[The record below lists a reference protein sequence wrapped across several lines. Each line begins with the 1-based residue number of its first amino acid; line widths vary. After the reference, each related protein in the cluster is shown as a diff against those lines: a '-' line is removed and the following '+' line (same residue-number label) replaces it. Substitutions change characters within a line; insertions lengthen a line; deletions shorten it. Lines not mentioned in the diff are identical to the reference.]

1 MILRVSSPTDPWKGH
16 LVFGSGTIGGRRS
29 WSIAVRRKA
38 SLISPLAAI
47 DFRFR
52 VSLLG
57 RGLEDALAT
66 ASLGGSSRVA
76 VRIGYHEPLA
86 HRLNA
91 AADIALT
98 PSRFEPCGLS
108 AMYAM
113 RYGAPPV
120 TGSVDPATVPRHLA
134 GLPIS
139 AWSSASARRSRST
152 RVASVCFQAIFSR
165 PRVISACP
173 LSGSASVAF

>member
-1 MILRVSSPTDPWKGH
+1 MH
-16 LVFGSGTIGGRRS
+16 LP
-29 WSIAVRRKA
+29 A
-38 SLISPLAAI
+38 
-47 DFRFR
+47 
-52 VSLLG
+52 
-57 RGLEDALAT
+57 

-120 TGSVDPATVPRHLA
+120 TGSVG
-134 GLPIS
+134 GLTDTWWMS
-139 AWSSASARRSRST
+139 RANARMKRGRPVSRSPM
-152 RVASVCFQAIFSR
+152 RLRMSSLHV
-165 PRVISACP
+165 
-173 LSGSASVAF
+173 